1 MRAIKRLNKAI
12 SLEII
17 LLAGFAVFFIRA
29 AATGSVSLYVH
40 PRVVP
45 FIIFAAIAMLIIAL
59 VRVGDLFRSRHDGRK
74 ALPLIF
80 FIIPLVMAFTIPPQS
95 FDSTTGTLGDIRLSS
110 EMENTAGQS
119 DEKPSEQ
126 GAPSDDE
133 RSGTGTEDQQD
144 NSAEEQAN
152 EGSPVRSALIMDT
165 DNFVQCL
172 SDVSGDLESYIGM
185 PIEILGFVYHD
196 EQFKADEFVT
206 ARLMMV
212 CCAADMQPVGFLCRY
227 DGAETLKSDSWIT
240 VNGVIGK
247 TEFNGETIPY
257 VKVDHIDEAQKP
269 DQDYIY
275 PY

>member
-1 MRAIKRLNKAI
+1 MRALKRLNKAI

-110 EMENTAGQS
+110 EAKEVAPQS
-119 DEKPSEQ
+119 DKPLEEGVPPGDEQ
-126 GAPSDDE
+126 DVETAPA
-133 RSGTGTEDQQD
+133 RSTL
-144 NSAEEQAN
+144 
-152 EGSPVRSALIMDT
+152 VMDT
-165 DNFVQCL
+165 ENYAQCL
-172 SDVSGDLESYIGM
+172 GDVSADLESYIGM

>member
-1 MRAIKRLNKAI
+1 MRSIKRLNKAI

-74 ALPLIF
+74 VLPLIF
-80 FIIPLVMAFTIPPQS
+80 FIIPLMMAFTIPPQN
-95 FDSTTGTLGDIRLSS
+95 FDSTTGTLGDIRLSG
-110 EMENTAGQS
+110 EAKEVAPQS
-119 DEKPSEQ
+119 DRPPDESESPDEEEMPPDAEQ
-126 GAPSDDE
+126 NADTAPA
-133 RSGTGTEDQQD
+133 RSIL
-144 NSAEEQAN
+144 
-152 EGSPVRSALIMDT
+152 VMDT
-165 DNFVQCL
+165 ENYAQCL
-172 SDVSGDLESYIGM
+172 DDVSADLENYIGM

-227 DGAETLKSDSWIT
+227 DRAETLKSDSWIT